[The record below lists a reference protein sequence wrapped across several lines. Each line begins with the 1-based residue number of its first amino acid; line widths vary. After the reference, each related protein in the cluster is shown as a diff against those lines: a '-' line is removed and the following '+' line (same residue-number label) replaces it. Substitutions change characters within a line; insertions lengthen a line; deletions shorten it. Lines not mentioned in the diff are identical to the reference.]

1 VTDAAAPAAPRVHHV
16 ALRCADL
23 ELAERF
29 YREVLGLEVLRRWP
43 RPEGGD
49 RSVWLGLGAGFLALE
64 RAADGG
70 GAPAPEGPEAPG
82 WHLVALSIGRAE
94 REAWESRLA
103 SHGVAVERRSPWS
116 LFFRD
121 PESNRVALS
130 HWPEEA

>member
-1 VTDAAAPAAPRVHHV
+1 VTEAAGAAAPRVHHV

-23 ELAERF
+23 VRAERF

-49 RSVWLGLGAGFLALE
+49 RSVWLALGGGFLALE
-64 RAADGG
+64 RAADAD
-70 GAPAPEGPEAPG
+70 GAAPKDGPGAAG

-94 REAWESRLA
+94 REGWEARLA
-103 SHGVAVERRSPWS
+103 AQGVAVERRSPWS
-116 LFFRD
+116 VFFRD
-121 PESNRVALS
+121 PEGNRVALS